1 MKIQNIPNK
10 NVKIDLFKFLI
21 LYIKSWR
28 ILNPIIDKVNIP
40 LDLTNTVKVTIK
52 VEINIYKWFLIP
64 N

>member
-10 NVKIDLFKFLI
+10 NVKIDFFKFLI

-40 LDLTNTVKVTIK
+40 FDLTNTVKVTIK
-52 VEINIYKWFLIP
+52 VEVNIYKWFFIP

>member
-10 NVKIDLFKFLI
+10 NVKIDFFKFLI

-40 LDLTNTVKVTIK
+40 FDLTNTVNVTIK
-52 VEINIYKWFLIP
+52 VEVNIYKWFLTP

>member
-10 NVKIDLFKFLI
+10 NVKIDFFKFLM
-21 LYIKSWR
+21 LNIKSWR

-40 LDLTNTVKVTIK
+40 FDLTNTVNVTIK
-52 VEINIYKWFLIP
+52 VEVNIYKWFLTP

>member
-10 NVKIDLFKFLI
+10 NVKIDFFKFLI

-40 LDLTNTVKVTIK
+40 FDLTNTVKVTIK
-52 VEINIYKWFLIP
+52 VEVNIYKWFLIP

>member
-10 NVKIDLFKFLI
+10 NVKIDFFKFLI

-40 LDLTNTVKVTIK
+40 FDLTNTVNVTIK
-52 VEINIYKWFLIP
+52 VEVNIYKWFLIP